1 MGGDDDDVAK
11 KWYLAWWAMAIKTT
25 TNLILIDLHRWGLPA
40 LLATGEGADRESGRG
55 PKER

>member
-11 KWYLAWWAMAIKTT
+11 KWYLPWWAMAIKTT

-40 LLATGEGADRESGRG
+40 LLATGEGAGRERGRG
-55 PKER
+55 SK